1 MLYLGVITQ
10 PAALCL
16 LPFHR
21 TSPVG
26 PQHFPL
32 GLPVYRPL
40 LPDVPWLPT
49 LSTGMKSLKATLFP
63 SLPSPS
69 LISFWRSPSW
79 WWCLGEGTLSLL
91 HMEDREQSCWGLMA
105 CPSSFPL
112 LPLRGEQKTGFKY
125 LKSEFGPKNLIIFWR
140 ATAANGHSQRERN
153 ATESR
158 LWLWELWWEAPQVT
172 RDLSPLPHC
181 FHWNNNCSLLKAT
194 DLSYA

>member
-140 ATAANGHSQRERN
+140 ATAANGHSKGNGMPLSQGYGSESSDEKPHRWKEICLLFHI
-153 ATESR
+153 AFTEIIT
-158 LWLWELWWEAPQVT
+158 A
-172 RDLSPLPHC
+172 
-181 FHWNNNCSLLKAT
+181 A
-194 DLSYA
+194 Y